1 MQDIAWLQSLKLLP
15 TNQRE
20 ELFIQHL
27 TLKSMEQPMAF
38 SRVLKASDISG
49 KTVLMGLSGLMNHT
63 QVIHELLCHPDID
76 ILARD
81 REGRTA
87 EQLACPHVKN
97 ILHAFR

>member
-1 MQDIAWLQSLKLLP
+1 M
-15 TNQRE
+15 
-20 ELFIQHL
+20 
-27 TLKSMEQPMAF
+27 F
-38 SRVLKASDISG
+38 STSG

>member
-1 MQDIAWLQSLKLLP
+1 
-15 TNQRE
+15 
-20 ELFIQHL
+20 
-27 TLKSMEQPMAF
+27 
-38 SRVLKASDISG
+38 
-49 KTVLMGLSGLMNHT
+49 MGLSGLLNHT

-97 ILHAFR
+97 ILHVFR